1 MTTHSPAEGT
11 APPARPTYTEGL
23 TQLGSGGGT
32 QPSAGLE
39 VFPNPHPDRIY
50 HIHIESPEFTSICPV
65 TGQPDFATMVLEYV
79 PGPRCVELKAFK
91 LYLWHFRNEPAFYE
105 DTTNQIVADLVA
117 GLDPR
122 WLRLT
127 SIWNVRGGVYT
138 SVVVEHGDAALAT
151 PYPDLRR
158 R

>member
-1 MTTHSPAEGT
+1 
-11 APPARPTYTEGL
+11 
-23 TQLGSGGGT
+23 
-32 QPSAGLE
+32 
-39 VFPNPHPDRIY
+39 
-50 HIHIESPEFTSICPV
+50 
-65 TGQPDFATMVLEYV
+65 MVLEYV

-151 PYPDLRR
+151 PYPDLAAARLTETQKRVCGRAGGQSPAQAPASRISIRWGVTRR
-158 R
+158 ESRN